1 MPPLQVGNSMKS
13 HNFNTYFLR
22 PDLLNE
28 DTLIELEELT
38 KKYPWFQLAWILYA
52 KNLKQLQSSDYEKV
66 VKQVSIRVSDRKRLF
81 NYLNSKVILKS
92 VNFDSANS
100 FLPTD
105 EIDSEELKSSSL
117 IDRFLSSNSGTLRRN
132 SKEEISGENVTHNDV
147 VERSTAEDDELITE
161 TLANIYLQQ
170 KKYTKAIYAF
180 EKLSLKYPEK
190 SIYFATRIKEAEDLK
205 NTN

>member
-1 MPPLQVGNSMKS
+1 MKS

-100 FLPTD
+100 FLPAD

>member
-1 MPPLQVGNSMKS
+1 MKS

>member
-1 MPPLQVGNSMKS
+1 MLPLQVGNSMKS

-100 FLPTD
+100 FLPAD

>member
-22 PDLLNE
+22 PDLLNK

-100 FLPTD
+100 FLPAD

>member
-22 PDLLNE
+22 PNLLNE

-100 FLPTD
+100 FLPTY

-132 SKEEISGENVTHNDV
+132 SEEKISGENVTHNDV